1 VEQKFYR
8 GKRSPNYKKEM
19 RQDRSFTQAC
29 LSPTPNMMASGLL
42 WYDDDKHRSL
52 ASKVAEAAQ
61 RYRERVGY
69 EPTTCQL
76 NPTLIP
82 AATATKSHRGRKL
95 SADAGM
101 ISLRLEPNE
110 HLRPN
115 YFYVGVLAGERLRRA
130 IGPKSPQRRKP
141 RAAPSS
147 VGTSSQVL
155 LDSQR

>member
-1 VEQKFYR
+1 
-8 GKRSPNYKKEM
+8 
-19 RQDRSFTQAC
+19 
-29 LSPTPNMMASGLL
+29 MMASGLL

-82 AATATKSHRGRKL
+82 VSTNPKSPRSRKL
-95 SADAGM
+95 SADMGV

-110 HLRPN
+110 HLSPN

-141 RAAPSS
+141 RAVPEH
-147 VGTSSQVL
+147 VGTTS
-155 LDSQR
+155 

>member
-1 VEQKFYR
+1 
-8 GKRSPNYKKEM
+8 
-19 RQDRSFTQAC
+19 
-29 LSPTPNMMASGLL
+29 MMASGLL

-82 AATATKSHRGRKL
+82 APTNAKPQRSRHRD
-95 SADAGM
+95 ADAKA

-110 HLRPN
+110 HLSPN
-115 YFYVGVLAGERLRRA
+115 YFYVGVLADERPRRA
-130 IGPKSPQRRKP
+130 VEPKAPRVTSPKASHAAKP
-141 RAAPSS
+141 TARSAPRPAASRENAIS
-147 VGTSSQVL
+147 
-155 LDSQR
+155 

>member
-1 VEQKFYR
+1 
-8 GKRSPNYKKEM
+8 
-19 RQDRSFTQAC
+19 
-29 LSPTPNMMASGLL
+29 MMASGLL

-82 AATATKSHRGRKL
+82 VSTNAKSHRGRKL
-95 SADAGM
+95 GAEAPA

-110 HLRPN
+110 HLSLN
-115 YFYVGVLAGERLRRA
+115 YFYVGVLDGERLRRA
-130 IGPKSPQRRKP
+130 VEPTSPRR
-141 RAAPSS
+141 RRVRVAPS
-147 VGTSSQVL
+147 QVE
-155 LDSQR
+155 SRS

>member
-1 VEQKFYR
+1 
-8 GKRSPNYKKEM
+8 
-19 RQDRSFTQAC
+19 
-29 LSPTPNMMASGLL
+29 MMASGLL

-82 AATATKSHRGRKL
+82 ASTSTRPQRGRKL
-95 SADAGM
+95 GAEAPA

-110 HLRPN
+110 HLSPN
-115 YFYVGVLAGERLRRA
+115 YFYVGVLAGERPKRA
-130 IGPKSPQRRKP
+130 IEPKLLQRRKS
-141 RAAPSS
+141 RATHTRLETADQ
-147 VGTSSQVL
+147 GHF
-155 LDSQR
+155 DSQR